1 MQIPSYRQIAKYII
15 AFGGVHGLNVLISL
29 VRNKIVS
36 SLLGPAGL
44 GLISLYQSGLTLV
57 QNATNFG
64 IAQSGV
70 RTIGQAYTEENEGKT
85 ITRELQ
91 DAIMLIRSWSVVAA
105 VFGMLVCIIFAPGL
119 SYMSFRDTPSTWGEG
134 IFKGL
139 DFIML
144 APIVGLVAIS
154 SGELAV
160 LKAVRKL
167 KKVATLSVLTT
178 FLALVISTPIF
189 YIWRQEGIIPSLL
202 LTAIL
207 QMVITICYS
216 YSSYPL
222 KLAINKE
229 FLRKGGDMIKLG
241 MAFIIAGILGSG
253 AEFAIRAFINVES
266 DEAMVGLYNAGYM
279 MAVTYAGMAF
289 AALESE
295 YFPRL
300 STLCKDNNKKE
311 IKLTIMRQIKV
322 SLMLIIPMVVVLIP
336 LLPYIIP
343 LLFSSKFVDAV
354 PMAQITLIAMITR
367 AITLPIEYLPLAKGD
382 SKSYLLL
389 ESIYDIVLIAC
400 VCLLFH
406 YYGIVGTGIAIVLAS
421 AIAMIFDIIYIKY
434 RYL

>member
-44 GLISLYQSGLTLV
+44 GLISLYQSGITLV

-70 RTIGQAYTEENEGKT
+70 RTIGQAFNDEDDGKPAS
-85 ITRELQ
+85 RELQ
-91 DAIMLIRSWSVVAA
+91 DAIMLIRSWSFVAA
-105 VFGMLVCIIFAPGL
+105 VFGILACVIFAPAL
-119 SYMSFRDTPSTWGEG
+119 SYMSFRDTPSTWGES
-134 IFKGL
+134 IFKGM
-139 DFIML
+139 DFMML

-167 KKVATLSVLTT
+167 KKVASLSVLTT
-178 FLALVISTPIF
+178 FIALIISTPIF
-189 YIWRQEGIIPSLL
+189 YYWRTNGIIPSLL
-202 LTAIL
+202 LTAVL
-207 QMVITICYS
+207 QMVITISYS

-222 KLAINKE
+222 KLSLHRS
-229 FLRKGGDMIKLG
+229 FLRQGGDMIKLG
-241 MAFIIAGILGSG
+241 MAFILAGILGSG
-253 AEFAIRAFINVES
+253 SEFAIRAFINIES
-266 DEAMVGLYNAGYM
+266 DEATVGLYNAGYM

-300 STLCKDNNKKE
+300 STLCKENNKAE
-311 IKLTIMRQIKV
+311 IKITIMRQIKV
-322 SLMLIIPMVVVLIP
+322 SLLLITPMVLVLIP

-343 LLFSSKFVDAV
+343 LLFSNKFVAAV

-367 AITLPIEYLPLAKGD
+367 AITLPIEYLPLAMGD

-389 ESIYDIVLIAC
+389 ESIYDICIVVG
-400 VCLLFH
+400 VCLFFH
-406 YYGIVGTGIAIVLAS
+406 FFGFVSTGTAIVAAS
-421 AIAMIFDIIYIKY
+421 TAAMIFDIIYIKK